1 MKRFFS
7 ILTCLCALLIL
18 SAAAYA
24 QPAKTPLLVD
34 NSALLSKNEAKN
46 LLEKLENI
54 SEAHDL
60 DVAVLTSDG
69 TEQWMSTR
77 DYCEYFFEQNYGRGA
92 DLDGVILYINMDE
105 REWHIATSGK
115 AISAITDYGL
125 EYIEDEM
132 LGYLSIGSYYNAF
145 SAYADACDSLL
156 KIYEQGDAY
165 DRYNGKEYA
174 SEGLVHGY
182 PGGGESSVGTN
193 IVISLTVGVIVALIS
208 VSVMKGQLKS
218 VKAQTTAHSYVRRN
232 SLMLTQQRD
241 IFLYR
246 SVKKVARPK
255 ETTSSG
261 HGGSTV
267 HRSSSG
273 HSFGGRGGKF

>member
-1 MKRFFS
+1 MKRFFC
-7 ILTCLCALLIL
+7 ILTCLFALLIL
-18 SAAAYA
+18 APAAYA
-24 QPAKTPLLVD
+24 ETQLLVD
-34 NSALLSKNEAKN
+34 NSALLTRSESLN
-46 LLEKLENI
+46 LEKKLQDI
-54 SEAHDL
+54 SVAHDL
-60 DVAVLTSDG
+60 DVAVLTSNG
-69 TEQWMSTR
+69 TEQGMSTR

-92 DLDGVILYINMDE
+92 DLDGVILYINMYE

-125 EYIEDEM
+125 EYIENEM
-132 LGYLSIGSYYNAF
+132 IGDLSDGSYYEAF

-156 KIYEQGDAY
+156 KIYEHGDAY
-165 DRYNGKEYA
+165 DYNNGKEYA
-174 SEGLVHGY
+174 SEGLVNGY
-182 PGGGESSVGTN
+182 PRGGESSVSAN
-193 IVISLTVGVIVALIS
+193 IVISLAVGVIVAFIA
-208 VSVMKGQLKS
+208 VSTMKAQLKS
-218 VKAQTTAHSYVRRN
+218 VRPQTSAHSYVRRN

-246 SVKKVARPK
+246 NVKKVARPK

-261 HGGSTV
+261 RGGSTV